1 MDGTRD
7 SQSVSGRRG
16 VDTDAL
22 VAAVHDEHVVDV
34 VDDVNLS
41 TRDGSLKDIGH
52 ERTWTFL
59 LYLPFASVL
68 GVFDGGNVVTRSSR
82 GGDVEAKRVGTTSS
96 QGYLV
101 AVGSGNH
108 DEDEV
113 GQ

>member
-7 SQSVSGRRG
+7 SQRVSGRRG

-22 VAAVHDEHVVDV
+22 IGAVHYQDVVDV

-52 ERTWTFL
+52 ARTWTFL
-59 LYLPFASVL
+59 LYLTFASVFS
-68 GVFDGGNVVTRSSR
+68 VFDRGNVVTRSSR
-82 GGDVEAKRVGTTSS
+82 GRDVEAKRVGTTSS
-96 QGYLV
+96 QSYLV
-101 AVGSGNH
+101 SIGSGNH

-113 GQ
+113 G

>member
-1 MDGTRD
+1 MNGTRD

-16 VDTDAL
+16 VDADAL
-22 VAAVHDEHVVDV
+22 IGAVHDQDVVDV

-52 ERTWTFL
+52 ARTWTFL
-59 LYLPFASVL
+59 LYLTFASVL
-68 GVFDGGNVVTRSSR
+68 GVFDRGNVVTRSGR
-82 GGDVEAKRVGTTSS
+82 GCDDETKRVSTTSS

-108 DEDEV
+108 NEDEI
-113 GQ
+113 G